1 MKNIFILLTLFLT
14 LGCSTPKPPK
24 VYFKGKMNPINF
36 NDNLVNGNVVIK
48 SSKIMNYHN
57 MKFAYFIDD
66 TPEYSPQFFY
76 AITHADKI
84 VAHIKPPF
92 VEFVFSNVQSQL
104 RNYGVTASIEL
115 CIEEDNKQG
124 TQIIL
129 ECLKTNKIL

>member
-1 MKNIFILLTLFLT
+1 MKNIFILLILFSIT
-14 LGCSTPKPPK
+14 GCSSPKPPK
-24 VYFKGKMNPINF
+24 VHFKGKMNPINF
-36 NDNLVNGNVVIK
+36 NDNTLNCNMVIK

-66 TPEYSPQFFY
+66 TPEYSPQFFF

-104 RNYGVTASIEL
+104 RNYGVTALIEL
-115 CIEEDNKQG
+115 FIEEDNNQDL
-124 TQIIL
+124 QVIL
-129 ECLKTNKIL
+129 ECVGN